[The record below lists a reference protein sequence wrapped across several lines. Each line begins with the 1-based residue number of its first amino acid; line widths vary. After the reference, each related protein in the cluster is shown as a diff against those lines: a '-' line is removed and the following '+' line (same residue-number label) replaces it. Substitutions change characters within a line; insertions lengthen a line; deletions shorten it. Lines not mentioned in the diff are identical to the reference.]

1 MDYKALLINN
11 QHYLI
16 PALAAL
22 LSFVGG
28 RASVGTTPRS
38 VACAPEIQA
47 LQSAEEHLAQLERS
61 LQQRVLEATQEC
73 RQTEEAVC
81 ATKLQEFKDA
91 CEQLHCSICEG
102 RRRR

>member
-1 MDYKALLINN
+1 MDYKALLLSN
-11 QHYLI
+11 QQYLI

-22 LSFVGG
+22 LSFLGG

-38 VACAPEIQA
+38 VACAPEIES
-47 LQSAEEHLAQLERS
+47 LQLAENHLAKLERS

-73 RQTEEAVC
+73 RQAEEAVC

-102 RRRR
+102 RNR

>member
-1 MDYKALLINN
+1 MDYKALLLSN
-11 QHYLI
+11 QQYLI

-22 LSFVGG
+22 LSFLGG

-38 VACAPEIQA
+38 EVCNPEIQA
-47 LQSAEEHLAQLERS
+47 LQAAERQLSQLEQS
-61 LQQRVLEATQEC
+61 LQRRVLEATQEC
-73 RQTEEAVC
+73 REAEEAVC

-102 RRRR
+102 RGR